1 MEKTVKVTCL
11 NNGQDYDIPMG
22 SNLSEA
28 LQLMNLTM
36 EHEPIL
42 AHVNNKVEGMH
53 YRIYKPKRVE
63 FLDITSASGQRCCT
77 ASHAASLAW
86 REVKQL
92 FSESIAIMT
101 FIATKIRINF
111 HNDKSRPL

>member
-63 FLDITSASGQRCCT
+63 FLDIILKFIVISKKVNYF
-77 ASHAASLAW
+77 L
-86 REVKQL
+86 L
-92 FSESIAIMT
+92 F
-101 FIATKIRINF
+101 F
-111 HNDKSRPL
+111 

>member
-53 YRIYKPKRVE
+53 YRIYKPKRVH
-63 FLDITSASGQRCCT
+63 LGIGPACL
-77 ASHAASLAW
+77 HAHP
-86 REVKQL
+86 V
-92 FSESIAIMT
+92 
-101 FIATKIRINF
+101 F
-111 HNDKSRPL
+111 HPL